1 MVRNLQN
8 GILRNAYQ
16 KSVIRHDAVFVRKTN
31 YLAQLKESLG
41 LQRVKGTARARRP
54 LLEAGGAF
62 TTCRMMRRRFNTSA
76 SLRAYG
82 ITSFAGFEKSV
93 ATRIVRLGCAAVLM
107 FPAHSTDK
115 VNTRVTTALLRREP
129 SFSGQHRQHHG
140 GIL

>member
-54 LLEAGGAF
+54 LLEAGGGF
-62 TTCRMMRRRFNTSA
+62 HDMQDDETEIQHQRKFKSIRNHEFGR
-76 SLRAYG
+76 LR
-82 ITSFAGFEKSV
+82 
-93 ATRIVRLGCAAVLM
+93 
-107 FPAHSTDK
+107 K
-115 VNTRVTTALLRREP
+115 VGR
-129 SFSGQHRQHHG
+129 H
-140 GIL
+140 